1 MSDIDLNDVLEV
13 TMIRNKI
20 NDNPLLLSFFNT
32 MIDICNKK
40 EINVVLDLDEL
51 NEYDEDINTTSDS
64 DDETWS

>member
-1 MSDIDLNDVLEV
+1 MSDVDLEHVLEV

-40 EINVVLDLDEL
+40 EINIVLDLDEL
-51 NEYDEDINTTSDS
+51 NEYREV
-64 DDETWS
+64 WGA

>member
-1 MSDIDLNDVLEV
+1 MSDLDLEHVLEV

-32 MIDICNKK
+32 LIEACNKK
-40 EINVVLDLDEL
+40 EINIVLDLDEL